1 MIPILFDHSETAF
14 TSNGICRLVDC
25 IKCEVTEE
33 RNGIYECEFEYP
45 ITGRHYDDIIIDRI
59 IYVTHDDSKEPQPFD
74 IYKRSA
80 PINGIVTFNA
90 HHISYRLGNILLNPF
105 TATSCVTAL
114 AQFNN
119 YSMTENPFTFHTDKD
134 VVSEFSI
141 TIPVSIKKMLGG
153 TEGSILDVY
162 GTGEYEFNKF
172 RVDFWRHRGN
182 DNGVVIRYADSL
194 SDLKHELDYSS
205 SYNTVVPFWANMDK
219 TEIVTLPEK
228 YVFSNSAPTISNNWT
243 EDGTPITDDSGN
255 IIEFMTTDG
264 KAVPLDLS
272 DAWEE
277 PPTEEQLRAKGLEYL
292 NNSRAWLPTENLKV
306 DFIALWQTDEYANV
320 APLQTVNL
328 CDTVTVLYPEL
339 GVDTTV
345 KVIKTVYNTLLD
357 RYSEI
362 ELGEPVSS
370 FAETVTAQASAE
382 VKESPSFLSS
392 IAGEVMRATNKIT
405 GVDGGYVVIDSD
417 SAGHPYQILIM
428 DAPDKESAVNVMRI
442 NNAGIGF
449 STNGYNGVFTSAW
462 TLDGHFVADFITAGT
477 LNANLIRTGIIQ
489 GQSGGNF
496 WNLDSGEFYTNTNDR
511 GVNIK
516 DGRVYFYD
524 PNDADFNGYL
534 TTGQMSVDD
543 ELDDTTA
550 DPVTD
555 IGLFSTSEWLEFG
568 TVDAMGNKQKG
579 VSIYTPAV
587 GLGDVPWG
595 EIYARSV
602 KASTVGNYVEAKY
615 YVLSR
620 SQIKVSSSNV
630 PASAISDINRDNSV
644 YGLWSDGYYVGTRLN
659 VVDTTYPGDGVIRC
673 RTLTQTSDE
682 RLKDVLEWD
691 DRYIDALDDIEP
703 VLYKWIN
710 GESGVHAGFI
720 AQKVKQALEEHGLDP
735 IGIVEDGEYL
745 TLHYDSIFSLLM
757 AKVKRQQKKIEDL
770 ETRLERL
777 EKILCE

>member
-25 IKCEVTEE
+25 INCEVTEE

-134 VVSEFSI
+134 VAAEFSI

-172 RVDFWRHRGN
+172 RVDFWRHRGQ

-194 SDLKHELDYSS
+194 SDLKHELDYST
-205 SYNTVVPFWANMDK
+205 SYNTVVPYWANMDK
-219 TEIVTLPEK
+219 TQVVTLPEK
-228 YVFSNSAPTISNNWT
+228 YVFSNVAPTISNNWT

-292 NNSRAWLPTENLKV
+292 NNSRAWLPTENLTV
-306 DFIALWQTDEYANV
+306 DFIALWQTEEYANV

-339 GVDTTV
+339 GVNTTV
-345 KVIKTVYNTLLD
+345 KVIKTVYNVLLD
-357 RYSEI
+357 RYNEI
-362 ELGEPVSS
+362 ELGDPVSS

-392 IAGEVMRATNKIT
+392 IAGEVTRATNKIT
-405 GVDGGYVVIDSD
+405 GMNGGYVVIDSD

-449 STNGYNGVFTSAW
+449 STNGYNGPFVSAW
-462 TLDGHFVADFITAGT
+462 TIDGRFVADFITAGT

-489 GQSGGNF
+489 GQTGGNY

-516 DGRVYFYD
+516 DGRIYFYD
-524 PNDADFNGYL
+524 PTDPDFTGFISTNAINISDDNNDTETGIGMY
-534 TTGQMSVDD
+534 TTN
-543 ELDDTTA
+543 
-550 DPVTD
+550 
-555 IGLFSTSEWLEFG
+555 EWLEFG
-568 TVDAMGNKQKG
+568 AIDTLGNKHKG
-579 VSIYTPAV
+579 VIIHTAASGLPGITSGVMYAGQIHAV
-587 GLGDVPWG
+587 NFFGSG
-595 EIYARSV
+595 
-602 KASTVGNYVEAKY
+602 
-615 YVLSR
+615 
-620 SQIKVSSSNV
+620 
-630 PASAISDINRDNSV
+630 
-644 YGLWSDGYYVGTRLN
+644 LN
-659 VVDTTYPGDGVIRC
+659 VYDDASPNYGEVVC
-673 RTLTQTSDE
+673 RTVTQMSDE
-682 RLKDVLEWD
+682 RLKNCLEWD
-691 DRYIDALDDIEP
+691 DRYLNALDDIEP
-703 VLYKWIN
+703 VLYRWVS
-710 GESGVHAGFI
+710 GDSGVYAGFI
-720 AQKVKQALEEHGLDP
+720 AQKVKQALEKHGLDP

-745 TLHYDSIFSLLM
+745 TLHYDSIFSLLL

>member
-134 VVSEFSI
+134 VVAEFSI

-172 RVDFWRHRGN
+172 RVDFWRHRGQ

-277 PPTEEQLRAKGLEYL
+277 PPTEEQLRAKGLEFL

-339 GVDTTV
+339 GVNTTV
-345 KVIKTVYNTLLD
+345 KVIKTVYNVLLD
-357 RYSEI
+357 RYNEI
-362 ELGEPVSS
+362 ELGDPVSS

-382 VKESPSFLSS
+382 VKESPSFLAS
-392 IAGEVMRATNKIT
+392 IAGEVARATNKIT
-405 GVDGGYVVIDSD
+405 GMNGGYVVIDSD
-417 SAGHPYQILIM
+417 SAGHPYQILVM

-449 STNGYNGVFTSAW
+449 STNGYNGPFVSAW
-462 TLDGHFVADFITAGT
+462 TIDGRFVADFITAGT

-489 GQSGGNF
+489 GQTGGNY

-516 DGRVYFYD
+516 DGRIYFYD
-524 PNDADFNGYL
+524 PTDPDFTGFISTNAINISDDNNDTETGIGMY
-534 TTGQMSVDD
+534 TTN
-543 ELDDTTA
+543 
-550 DPVTD
+550 
-555 IGLFSTSEWLEFG
+555 EWLEFG
-568 TVDAMGNKQKG
+568 AIDTLGNKHKG
-579 VSIYTPAV
+579 VIIHTAAS
-587 GLGDVPWG
+587 GLPGITSGV
-595 EIYARSV
+595 IYA
-602 KASTVGNYVEAKY
+602 G
-615 YVLSR
+615 
-620 SQIKVSSSNV
+620 QIHAVNFFGS
-630 PASAISDINRDNSV
+630 
-644 YGLWSDGYYVGTRLN
+644 GLN
-659 VVDTTYPGDGVIRC
+659 VYDDASPNYGEVVC
-673 RTLTQTSDE
+673 RTVTQMSDE
-682 RLKDVLEWD
+682 RLKNCLEWD
-691 DRYIDALDDIEP
+691 DRYLNALDDIEP
-703 VLYKWIN
+703 VLYRWVS
-710 GESGVHAGFI
+710 GDSGVYAGFI
-720 AQKVKQALEEHGLDP
+720 AQNVKQALESQGLDP
-735 IGIVEDGEYL
+735 SGIVENGKHL

-757 AKVKRQQKKIEDL
+757 AKVKRQQQEIENL
-770 ETRLERL
+770 EKRLERL

>member
-25 IKCEVTEE
+25 IRCEVTEE

-59 IYVTHDDSKEPQPFD
+59 IYATHDDSKEPQPFD

-134 VVSEFSI
+134 VVAEFSI

-205 SYNTVVPFWANMDK
+205 SYNTVVPYWANMDK

-382 VKESPSFLSS
+382 VKESPSFLAS
-392 IAGEVMRATNKIT
+392 IAGEVARATNKIT
-405 GVDGGYVVIDSD
+405 GMNGGYVVIDSD

-449 STNGYNGVFTSAW
+449 STNGYDGVFTSAW

-489 GQSGGNF
+489 GQTGGNY
-496 WNLDSGEFYTNTNDR
+496 WNLDSGEFYTNTADR

-516 DGRVYFYD
+516 DGRIYFYD
-524 PNDADFNGYL
+524 PTDADFTSFISTNAISL
-534 TTGQMSVDD
+534 DNNEAATG
-543 ELDDTTA
+543 
-550 DPVTD
+550 
-555 IGLFSTSEWLEFG
+555 IGMYSTNEWLEFG
-568 TVDAMGNKQKG
+568 SIGTDGIFRQG
-579 VSIYTPAV
+579 VRIYTDSTTQIYGIPT
-587 GLGDVPWG
+587 GI
-595 EIYARSV
+595 IYAAQV
-602 KASTVGNYVEAKY
+602 KADYYYGSGINLVDSATPAYGEVKCKTV
-615 YVLSR
+615 
-620 SQIKVSSSNV
+620 
-630 PASAISDINRDNSV
+630 
-644 YGLWSDGYYVGTRLN
+644 
-659 VVDTTYPGDGVIRC
+659 
-673 RTLTQTSDE
+673 TQTSDE
-682 RLKDVLEWD
+682 RLKNVIEWD

-703 VLYKWIN
+703 VLYRWVS
-710 GESGVHAGFI
+710 GDSGVYAGFI
-720 AQKVKQALEEHGLDP
+720 AQRVKQALKSHGLDP
-735 IGIVEDGEYL
+735 SGIVEDGENL
-745 TLHYDSIFSLLM
+745 TLHYDSIFSLLT
-757 AKVKRQQKKIEDL
+757 AKVKRQQNKIEDL
-770 ETRLERL
+770 EKRLERL

>member
-14 TSNGICRLVDC
+14 TSNGICRLPDC
-25 IKCEVTEE
+25 IRCEVTEE

-59 IYVTHDDSKEPQPFD
+59 IYATHDDSKEPQPFD

-90 HHISYRLGNILLNPF
+90 HHISYRLGNILLTPF

-114 AQFNN
+114 AQFNA

-172 RVDFWRHRGN
+172 RVDFWRHRGQ

-205 SYNTVVPFWANMDK
+205 SYNTVVPYWANMDL
-219 TEIVTLPEK
+219 TQVVTLPEK
-228 YVFSNSAPTISNNWT
+228 YVFSNVAPTISNNWT

-277 PPTEEQLRAKGLEYL
+277 PPTEEQLRSKGLEYL

-382 VKESPSFLSS
+382 VKESPSFLAS
-392 IAGEVMRATNKIT
+392 IAGEVARATNKIT

-428 DAPDKESAVNVMRI
+428 DAPDKASAVNVMRI

-489 GQSGGNF
+489 GQTGGNY

-511 GVNIK
+511 GINIK
-516 DGRVYFYD
+516 DGRIYFYD
-524 PNDADFNGYL
+524 PTDPDF
-534 TTGQMSVDD
+534 TGFISTNTINISN
-543 ELDDTTA
+543 ENEDTETG
-550 DPVTD
+550 
-555 IGLFSTSEWLEFG
+555 IGIYSTNEWLEFG
-568 TVDAMGNKQKG
+568 SIDNLGQKHKG
-579 VSIYTPAV
+579 VLIYTPTG
-587 GLGDVPWG
+587 GLPGIASAH
-595 EIYARSV
+595 IYAGHVHAVNLFGS
-602 KASTVGNYVEAKY
+602 G
-615 YVLSR
+615 
-620 SQIKVSSSNV
+620 
-630 PASAISDINRDNSV
+630 
-644 YGLWSDGYYVGTRLN
+644 LN
-659 VVDTTYPGDGVIRC
+659 VYDDASPNYGEVLC
-673 RTLTQTSDE
+673 RTVTQMSDE
-682 RLKDVLEWD
+682 RLKNCLEWD
-691 DRYIDALDDIEP
+691 DRYLNALDDIEP
-703 VLYKWIN
+703 VLYRWAS
-710 GESGVHAGFI
+710 GDSGVYAGFI
-720 AQKVKQALEEHGLDP
+720 AQKVKQALESQGLDP
-735 IGIVEDGEYL
+735 SGIVENGEHL
-745 TLHYDSIFSLLM
+745 TLHYDSIFSLLV
-757 AKVKRQQKKIEDL
+757 AKVKRQQKEIEDL
-770 ETRLERL
+770 EKRLERL

>member
-25 IKCEVTEE
+25 IRCEVTEE

-114 AQFNN
+114 SQFNN

-134 VVSEFSI
+134 VVAEFSI

-162 GTGEYEFNKF
+162 GTGEYEYDKF

-194 SDLKHELDYSS
+194 SDLKHELDYSA
-205 SYNTVVPFWANMDK
+205 SYNTVVPYWANMDK
-219 TEIVTLPEK
+219 SQVVTLPEK
-228 YVFSNSAPTISNNWT
+228 YVFSNVAPTISNNWT

-277 PPTEEQLRAKGLEYL
+277 PPTEEQLRSKGLEYL
-292 NNSRAWLPTENLKV
+292 NNSRAWLPTENLRV

-328 CDTVTVLYPEL
+328 CDTLTVLYPEL
-339 GVDTTV
+339 GVNTTV

-357 RYSEI
+357 RYNEI

-370 FAETVTAQASAE
+370 FADTVTAQASAE
-382 VKESPSFLSS
+382 VKESPSFLAS
-392 IAGEVMRATNKIT
+392 IAGEVTRATNKIT
-405 GVDGGYVVIDSD
+405 GMNGGYVVIDSD
-417 SAGHPYQILIM
+417 SAGHPYQILVM
-428 DAPDKESAVNVMRI
+428 DTPDKESAVNVMRI

-449 STNGYNGVFTSAW
+449 STNGYNGPFTSAW
-462 TLDGHFVADFITAGT
+462 TLDGRFVADFITAGT

-489 GQSGGNF
+489 GQTGGNY
-496 WNLDSGEFYTNTNDR
+496 WNLDSGEFYTNTADR

-516 DGRVYFYD
+516 DGRIYFYD
-524 PNDADFNGYL
+524 PTDADFTSFISTNAISL
-534 TTGQMSVDD
+534 DNNETATG
-543 ELDDTTA
+543 
-550 DPVTD
+550 
-555 IGLFSTSEWLEFG
+555 IGMYSTNEWLEFG
-568 TVDAMGNKQKG
+568 SIGTDGIFRQG
-579 VSIYTPAV
+579 VRIYTDSTTQIYGIPT
-587 GLGDVPWG
+587 GI
-595 EIYARSV
+595 IYAAQV
-602 KASTVGNYVEAKY
+602 KASYYYGSGINIVDSATPAYGEVKCKTV
-615 YVLSR
+615 
-620 SQIKVSSSNV
+620 
-630 PASAISDINRDNSV
+630 
-644 YGLWSDGYYVGTRLN
+644 
-659 VVDTTYPGDGVIRC
+659 
-673 RTLTQTSDE
+673 TQTSDE
-682 RLKDVLEWD
+682 RLKDVIEWD

-703 VLYKWIN
+703 VLYRWAS
-710 GESGVHAGFI
+710 GDSGVYAGFI
-720 AQKVKQALEEHGLDP
+720 AQRVKKALEAHGLDP
-735 IGIVEDGEYL
+735 SGIVEDGESL
-745 TLHYDSIFSLLM
+745 TLHYDSIFSLLT
-757 AKVKRQQKKIEDL
+757 AKVKKQQKKIEDL
-770 ETRLERL
+770 ETRLARL
-777 EKILCE
+777 EKLCE

>member
-25 IKCEVTEE
+25 IRCEVTEE
-33 RNGIYECEFEYP
+33 RNGVYECEFEYP
-45 ITGRHYDDIIIDRI
+45 VTGRHYNEITIDRI
-59 IYVTHDDSKEPQPFD
+59 IYATHDDSKEPEPFD

-80 PINGIVTFNA
+80 PIDGIVTFNA
-90 HHISYRLGNILLNPF
+90 HHISYRLGNILLDPF

-134 VVSEFSI
+134 VVSEFSV

-162 GTGEYEFNKF
+162 GTGEYEFRKF
-172 RVDFWRHRGN
+172 RVDFWLHRGQ

-205 SYNTVVPFWANMDK
+205 SYNTVVPYWANMDK

-228 YVFSNSAPTISNNWT
+228 YVFSNVAPTISNNWT
-243 EDGTPITDDSGN
+243 EDGTPITDDSGH

-277 PPTEEQLRAKGLEYL
+277 PPTEEQLRAKGLDYL
-292 NNSRAWLPTENLKV
+292 NNSRAWIPSENLRV
-306 DFIALWQTDEYANV
+306 DFVALWQTEDYANV

-339 GVDTTV
+339 GVNTEV
-345 KVIKTVYNTLLD
+345 KVIKSVYNTLLD
-357 RYSEI
+357 RYSEL
-362 ELGEPVSS
+362 ELGDPVSS
-370 FAETVTAQASAE
+370 FADTVTAQASAE

-428 DAPDKESAVNVMRI
+428 DYPDKASAVNVMRI
-442 NNAGIGF
+442 NNGGIGF
-449 STNGYNGVFTSAW
+449 STNGYNGPFTSAW
-462 TLDGHFVADFITAGT
+462 TLDGRFVADFITAGT

-489 GQSGGNF
+489 GQTGGNF
-496 WNLDSGEFYTNTNDR
+496 WNLDSGEFYTATDDR

-516 DGRVYFYD
+516 NGRVFFYD
-524 PNDADFNGYL
+524 PNDPDFNGYL
-534 TTGQMSVDD
+534 TTGQMSVRN
-543 ELDDTTA
+543 ELDDMTA
-550 DPVTD
+550 DPVTMV
-555 IGLFSTSEWLEFG
+555 GMFSTSEWLEFG
-568 TVDAMGNKQKG
+568 TVDTMGNTHKG
-579 VSIYTPAV
+579 VSLYT
-587 GLGDVPWG
+587 GETSLTDVPSG
-595 EIYARSV
+595 TLYTGSV
-602 KASTVGNYVEAKY
+602 HANTKGSNVEAQY

-620 SQIKVSSSNV
+620 GQIKTTERTGGGTESLNISRSSQ
-630 PASAISDINRDNSV
+630 V
-644 YGLWSDGYYVGTRLN
+644 YGLWSSGYYVGTRLN
-659 VVDTTYPGDGVIRC
+659 VVDDTNPGDGNIRC
-673 RTLTQTSDE
+673 KTLTQTSDE
-682 RLKDVLEWD
+682 RLKNIIDWD
-691 DRYIDALDDIEP
+691 DRYFDALEDIEP
-703 VLYKWIN
+703 VLYKWVN
-710 GESGVHAGFI
+710 GDSGIHAGFI
-720 AQKVKQALEEHGLDP
+720 AQQVKQALEKHGLDP
-735 IGIVEDGEYL
+735 SGIVGDGEYL
-745 TLHYDSIFSLLM
+745 TLHYDSIFTLLL
-757 AKVKRQQKKIEDL
+757 KRQQKKIEDM
-770 ETRLERL
+770 EKRLERL
-777 EKILCE
+777 EKLCV